1 MVDSIA
7 VVYPHRKKM
16 DGSSNV
22 LCLNC
27 LATIEMEQ
35 NAPETIG
42 DTQDHICS
50 PWLLQSGRFPDAIV
64 LPSRGNLQ
72 L

>member
-1 MVDSIA
+1 MVDRIA

-27 LATIEMEQ
+27 LATIAMEQ
-35 NAPETIG
+35 DAAGTVGHAPH
-42 DTQDHICS
+42 HICG
-50 PWLLQSGRFPDAIV
+50 PWLSAEREIPGRERAA
-64 LPSRGNLQ
+64 
-72 L
+72 

>member
-7 VVYPHRKKM
+7 VMYPHRKKM

-27 LATIEMEQ
+27 LATIPMEQ
-35 NAPETIG
+35 DAAQIG
-42 DTQDHICS
+42 GRTPHHICS
-50 PWLLQSGRFPDAIV
+50 PWLSEEQEISRRGRAA
-64 LPSRGNLQ
+64 
-72 L
+72 

>member
-16 DGSSNV
+16 DGSSNA

-27 LATIEMEQ
+27 LATIAMEQ
-35 NAPETIG
+35 
-42 DTQDHICS
+42 DTAERGGHIPHHICS
-50 PWLLQSGRFPDAIV
+50 PWLSAEREIPQRGRAA
-64 LPSRGNLQ
+64 
-72 L
+72 

>member
-27 LATIEMEQ
+27 LATIAMEQ
-35 NAPETIG
+35 DAAETVG
-42 DTQDHICS
+42 HTPHHICS
-50 PWLLQSGRFPDAIV
+50 PWLSAEREIPRRERAA
-64 LPSRGNLQ
+64 
-72 L
+72 